1 MTMKPC
7 GKGHFFDDREHSTCP
22 YCGIPLDIAETVG
35 MTDPIPRRQPEAFPA
50 TRAAG
55 TAGTPPR
62 GDPEVTRHVWAKR
75 LGGIDPVVGWLVC
88 IEGPDKGRDYRI
100 HTERNFI
107 GRAPTM
113 DIAIAGDAG
122 ISREHH
128 AVISYNPKRHTFTVA
143 PGDSRGLTY
152 LNDDE
157 LLGPQPIK
165 PYDTLE
171 LGVSKLLFVPFCGE
185 RFTWPVAEAAG

>member
-1 MTMKPC
+1 
-7 GKGHFFDDREHSTCP
+7 
-22 YCGIPLDIAETVG
+22 
-35 MTDPIPRRQPEAFPA
+35 
-50 TRAAG
+50 
-55 TAGTPPR
+55 
-62 GDPEVTRHVWAKR
+62 
-75 LGGIDPVVGWLVC
+75 
-88 IEGPDKGRDYRI
+88 
-100 HTERNFI
+100 
-107 GRAPTM
+107 M

-143 PGDSRGLTY
+143 PGDGRGLTD

-171 LGVSKLLFVPFCGE
+171 LGASKLLFVPFCGE
-185 RFTWPVAEAAG
+185 HFTWPVAEAAG